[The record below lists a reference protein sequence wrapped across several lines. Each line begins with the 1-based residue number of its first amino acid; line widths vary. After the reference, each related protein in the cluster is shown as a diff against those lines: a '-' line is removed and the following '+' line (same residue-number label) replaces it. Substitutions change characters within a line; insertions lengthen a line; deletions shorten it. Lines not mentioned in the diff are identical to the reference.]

1 MGSSDRRGETN
12 HYSTRHYLPAHFMV
26 TRSTHVVRVAC
37 LVAHSYF
44 HLSTPLR
51 QLNCAVNAA
60 GTVNKVAVLSDD
72 RNHSKSAREHKR
84 PLAAASGGTTY
95 MCGNQSTHGAFC
107 HVSSGWNF
115 EKDETL
121 IPP

>member
-84 PLAAASGGTTY
+84 PIGG
-95 MCGNQSTHGAFC
+95 CQRGHDL
-107 HVSSGWNF
+107 HVRKPIDTWRLLSRQQRLEF
-115 EKDETL
+115 
-121 IPP
+121 